1 MKKTEFRKGSL
12 YWKSLVLV
20 LVITSLP
27 ALLIGIGAYN
37 LGAEPIV
44 RELNEAHQVQLNQ
57 SIQRVDEYLSH
68 LELFSAQLAFN
79 PEFDES
85 LAGMNFAEQ
94 FQKTRDLYRSLALMK
109 DGNPLVFD
117 VALYLDNTDK
127 LISDH
132 WGVRTIGGGDDELS
146 FRRLLSSDRKIYWTD
161 DMPQAG
167 SGETHFRGV
176 VTKLYA
182 SGSDRPFG
190 AFLIYLQQGALDGMV
205 RRLASEGGTAFLMD
219 REGQVIASDDA
230 GDIGLRHA
238 MVRRILPAN
247 TFKDTFV
254 YDYGGMSYSVSFGQ
268 LSRLGNDWTY
278 VSATPL
284 STITAPVN
292 AMSRMIVAVSVFG
305 LALALLLSWFAWGRI
320 YNPIRRLVGL
330 FPFAK
335 ETGGDRL
342 NEIAFI
348 EKQWQRHLDENEVLQ
363 QRLRQSLPSLRE
375 GFLLQYLQGR
385 IMPASEK
392 EIAEKLRQYDWHV
405 EGKRFAILV
414 AGLYGRGAPE
424 TKFSDRDGQL
434 IDYAASNIVQE
445 LCRSAA
451 EYAHAIN
458 FQDSTV
464 GVLLVLN
471 PIEAADRAKEKLL
484 ALAGDIA
491 SAVSGLLKVNVA
503 VAASKLN
510 ESVLELPEM
519 LEETSKTLRMR
530 DPNEKADILDVEDM
544 MPDLGQH
551 VEFPLEL
558 EKEIIGAMR
567 LGLQEEAAA
576 GVRQFAEAIRSKA
589 GTQMHIQQGMLK
601 LLGSAYDAMFRSGV
615 NPGSVYGGAH
625 LYEELMVI
633 RDPEEMIR
641 WFTSS
646 VIEPFVRSVSGAL
659 DPDTRRL
666 VEQVTGQLHDELSRD
681 VSLEMY
687 ADRFGVS
694 PFKLSR
700 AFKQVTGVNFIDY
713 LTSLRIEKCKEL
725 LVTTDMKIAD
735 IAETLRYQP
744 SYLIRLFKKSTEL
757 TPGQF
762 REKHSRGA
770 V

>member
-1 MKKTEFRKGSL
+1 MKKTEYRKGTF

-20 LVITSLP
+20 LAITCLP
-27 ALLIGIGAYN
+27 ALLIGIGVYN
-37 LGAEPIV
+37 LGAGPIV

-57 SIQRVDEYLSH
+57 SIQRVDEYLSQ

-85 LAGMNFAEQ
+85 LSGMNFAEQ

-132 WGVRTIGGGDDELS
+132 WGVRTIGGGDEAGS
-146 FRRLLSSDRKIYWTD
+146 FRDLLGGERKIVWID
-161 DMPQAG
+161 ALPKVG
-167 SGETHFRGV
+167 FGETTYPGV

-190 AFLIYLQQGALDGMV
+190 AFLIYLHQGALDQLV
-205 RRLASEGGTAFLMD
+205 RRLAAGDGTAFLMD
-219 REGQVIASDDA
+219 RDGRVVASDDA
-230 GDIGLRHA
+230 GGGGLRDA
-238 MVRRILPAN
+238 AIRRIMPVN

-254 YDYGGMSYSVSFGQ
+254 YDWNGRSYSVSFGQ
-268 LSRLGNDWTY
+268 LSRLGNDWVY

-284 STITAPVN
+284 SSITAPVH
-292 AMSRMIVAVSVFG
+292 AMSRMIVAVSAFG
-305 LALALLLSWFAWGRI
+305 LALALLLSWYASGRL
-320 YNPIRRLVGL
+320 YHPIRRLVGL

-335 ETGGDRL
+335 ETGADRL

-348 EKQWQRHLDENEVLQ
+348 ERQWKRHLDESVVLQ
-363 QRLRQSLPSLRE
+363 ERLRRSLPSLRE
-375 GFLLQYLQGR
+375 GFLLQFLQGR
-385 IMPASEK
+385 IMPSSEK
-392 EIAEKLRQYDWHV
+392 EVVEKLRQYDWHI
-405 EGKRFAILV
+405 EGKRFAFLV
-414 AGLYGRGAPE
+414 AGLYGKGIPE
-424 TKFSDRDGQL
+424 TKFSGRDGQL
-434 IDYAASNIVQE
+434 IDYAATNIMQE
-445 LCRSAA
+445 LCRSEA

-464 GVLLVLN
+464 GVLLALDPSV
-471 PIEAADRAKEKLL
+471 PAERAKAGLL
-484 ALAGDIA
+484 KLAGDIA

-503 VAASKLN
+503 IAVGKLS
-510 ESVLELPEM
+510 ESVLELPDM
-519 LEETSKTLRMR
+519 LEETSKTLRLR
-530 DPNEKADILDVEDM
+530 DPNAKTDILDVDDA
-544 MPDLGQH
+544 MPDIGH
-551 VEFPLEL
+551 PVEFPLEL

-567 LGLQEEAAA
+567 MGLGEEAAA
-576 GVRQFAEAIRSKA
+576 GVRQFAEAVRSKA
-589 GTQMHIQQGMLK
+589 GTQMHVQQAMLK

-615 NPGSVYGGAH
+615 NPGSVYGGKH
-625 LYEELMVI
+625 LYEELMAL
-633 RDPEEMIR
+633 RHPEDMTR
-641 WFTSS
+641 WFAAS
-646 VIEPFVRSVSGAL
+646 VIEPFVRSVSAAI
-659 DPDTRRL
+659 DPETRRIVDRV
-666 VEQVTGQLHDELSRD
+666 VEQLHGELSTD
-681 VSLEMY
+681 VSLELY

-713 LTSLRIEKCKEL
+713 LTGLRIEKCKEL

-744 SYLIRLFKKSTEL
+744 SYLIRLFKKSTEM

-762 REKHSRGA
+762 REKHSRG
-770 V
+770 VG